1 MSVKKQIALFGGS
14 FDPIHNG
21 HVKLLE
27 QVCKTFSFDEVILLP
42 CRQSPH
48 KATRPQATDQQRL
61 TMCQLATSHLP
72 KVTVNSLEIMRPL
85 PSYSWMT
92 VEYFQQEYPD
102 AKLYWIMGTD
112 QWNVLESWSRYEYL
126 IQSLHFIIV
135 ERQEPVKNKTQTTF
149 NTLSFNQK
157 ISSTEI
163 RKSINECSSTKNLP
177 KAVSDFIKENQLYL

>member
-72 KVTVNSLEIMRPL
+72 KVTVNSNTSNR
-85 PSYSWMT
+85 
-92 VEYFQQEYPD
+92 
-102 AKLYWIMGTD
+102 
-112 QWNVLESWSRYEYL
+112 N
-126 IQSLHFIIV
+126 
-135 ERQEPVKNKTQTTF
+135 TQTL
-149 NTLSFNQK
+149 N
-157 ISSTEI
+157 
-163 RKSINECSSTKNLP
+163 SIGLWVLINGT
-177 KAVSDFIKENQLYL
+177 Y